1 MKPTWSFQ
9 GVSGAGWDATARTQ
23 QTLRLKGGTLR
34 TGSLDQDGCD
44 ITLAHP
50 SKDFSGLLLPDE
62 GQVVSV
68 LRDGTKVFVGEIG
81 PVRLS
86 VSTAGAQASFSIRGP
101 WDRMARTRFQVNSP
115 GGAGIYPTSKDGR
128 YVLSLSTTQKAD
140 VLYESIIGCVAG
152 DSTFP
157 SALAPTFTGLGF
169 SDASDD
175 TWIMHR
181 SVESMTYAQALAD
194 VLGSEPGDLAW
205 WDYSGSTPAFCV
217 SRGSARWPSTTLTV
231 GTDTGD
237 PSFVARSDIRWS
249 GGYIFSEKYSLADAD
264 AFAASAS
271 GTLPYS
277 RPGISSS
284 WSKTPGAS
292 NWFAWGS
299 TSSGSHVE
307 VRARYAAPADLAA
320 FYSTGQTVRPIGIYG
335 PSAAVVSLY
344 DRRDWLPYEGRA
356 GVVRSSPASTLFGGR
371 RILVSGGHSSWA
383 SMLAPVRLHE
393 IDLLTGRETVTTGP
407 TYGYQLPT
415 ALWDLAAKFRF

>member
-9 GVSGAGWDATARTQ
+9 GTAGAGWDATARTQ
-23 QTLRLKGGTLR
+23 QTLRVKSGTLR

-44 ITLAHP
+44 LSLAHP

-68 LRDGTKVFVGEIG
+68 LRDGTKVFVGEVG

-86 VSTAGAQASFSIRGP
+86 VSTAGAQAAFSIRGP
-101 WDRMARTRFQVNSP
+101 WDRMARTRFAINTP
-115 GGAGIYPTSKDGR
+115 GGTGIYPTSKEGR
-128 YVLSLSTTQKAD
+128 YVLSLSAAQKAD
-140 VLYESIIGCVAG
+140 VLYESIIGCAAG

-157 SALAPTFTGLGF
+157 AAMAPTFTGLGF
-169 SDASDD
+169 SDLTDD

-181 SVESMTYAQALAD
+181 SVESMTYAQVLAD

-237 PSFVARSDIRWS
+237 PSFLPRTDIRWS
-249 GGYIFSEKYSLADAD
+249 GGFTLAEKYLLTEGDT
-264 AFAASAS
+264 FATGGT
-271 GTLPYS
+271 GTLGYS
-277 RPGISSS
+277 RPGVSSS
-284 WSKTPGAS
+284 FTKAAGDT
-292 NWFAWGS
+292 NWFSW
-299 TSSGSHVE
+299 TSGAGDHIDL
-307 VRARYAAPADLAA
+307 RARYAAPADLAA
-320 FYSTGQTVRPIGIYG
+320 FFSTGQTGRPVGIYG

-356 GVVRSSPASTLFGGR
+356 GVVRASPASTLFGGR
-371 RILVSGGHSSWA
+371 RILVSGGHASWA
-383 SMLAPVRLHE
+383 SMLAPVRLQE
-393 IDLLTGRETVTTGP
+393 IDLMTGRETVTTGP